1 MGPEG
6 LPGPTL
12 SLFYEG
18 MKAQTKVVNK
28 TELGQELRSP
38 KPFPPDHSVFPLSAL
53 PLAMKERQPGLGFFY
68 GAKKKKSLTLTFAS
82 ICKTFPMK
90 SSIDL
95 GEETP
100 SGAC

>member
-38 KPFPPDHSVFPLSAL
+38 KPFPLSAL

-68 GAKKKKSLTLTFAS
+68 GAKKKKESYTD
-82 ICKTFPMK
+82 ICKY
-90 SSIDL
+90 L
-95 GEETP
+95 QNLLNEELN
-100 SGAC
+100 

>member
-38 KPFPPDHSVFPLSAL
+38 KPFPLSAL

-68 GAKKKKSLTLTFAS
+68 GAKKKKESYTD
-82 ICKTFPMK
+82 ICKYLQNL
-90 SSIDL
+90 IN
-95 GEETP
+95 EELN
-100 SGAC
+100 

>member
-38 KPFPPDHSVFPLSAL
+38 KPFPLSAL

-68 GAKKKKSLTLTFAS
+68 GAKKKKRVLHRHLQVSA
-82 ICKTFPMK
+82 K
-90 SSIDL
+90 
-95 GEETP
+95 P
-100 SGAC
+100 SQ

>member
-68 GAKKKKSLTLTFAS
+68 GAKKKKKKESYTD
-82 ICKTFPMK
+82 ICKYLQNLPN
-90 SSIDL
+90 
-95 GEETP
+95 EELN
-100 SGAC
+100 